1 MPAWLENFKSHRDE
15 YEDAPAEHKAKLS
28 HEVIGGAAAYE
39 AMKSWEEHQAR
50 NGKPDNHAQAKEILA
65 GLAGAFIDKEF
76 EEKGIP
82 FAERE
87 KMKWE
92 ARKHIDQTEESQFEY

>member
-1 MPAWLENFKSHRDE
+1 MAWFSDFQSHKDE
-15 YEDAPAEHKAKLS
+15 FDGAGDEHKAKLS

-39 AMKSWEEHQAR
+39 AMKSWEEHQAK

-82 FAERE
+82 FAEKE
-87 KMKWE
+87 KMKYE
-92 ARKHIDQTEESQFEY
+92 ARKHIEKTEESQFDY

>member
-1 MPAWLENFKSHRDE
+1 MAWFDDFRSHKDE
-15 YEDAPAEHKAKLS
+15 FDGAPEEHKAKLS

-39 AMKSWEEHQAR
+39 AMKAYEEHQAR
-50 NGKPDNHAQAKEILA
+50 NGKPANHAEAKEILA

-82 FAERE
+82 AAERE
-87 KMKWE
+87 AMKLK
-92 ARKHIDQTEESQFEY
+92 ARRHIDNTREDQFEY